1 MQNIKKKYSIIA
13 FLTLSLIAG
22 IFSNTPSLYAQ
33 GGEGENQTSTTA
45 ATTPTTPMANNNQTT
60 TQPTT
65 TTTTPASE
73 EHAAETGEEHNAAA
87 TEAADYE
94 AYNDEKE
101 HSKASSVRD
110 SVTVLL
116 QDILIPADDFIHLYD
131 SSPYHLMNGHVAI
144 KVPCED
150 DSTTPIQ
157 VLIGSAPNMTA
168 ATLENIA
175 PLSTPGEQ
183 CLYHVDLVPSGNV
196 TVLTDV
202 ALKNSGDEDIEFPPT
217 STAVIGI
224 NEVKKGEHEHAE
236 DGEQAEG
243 AEVAEE
249 HDGNSTAT
257 ITAADVINKE

>member
-22 IFSNTPSLYAQ
+22 IFSNIPSLYAQ

-87 TEAADYE
+87 TEAADHE

-131 SSPYHLMNGHVAI
+131 SSPYHIMNGHVAI

-202 ALKNSGDEDIEFPPT
+202 ALKNSGDDDIEFPPT

-224 NEVKKGEHEHAE
+224 NEVKKGEHEHA
-236 DGEQAEG
+236 AEG
-243 AEVAEE
+243 AEE
-249 HDGNSTAT
+249 HNGNSTAT
-257 ITAADVINKE
+257 ITAEAGHT